1 MFHQAAF
8 GALLLS
14 AGINTP
20 SVHAADATIDP
31 ASGDVVVEPLVTADE
46 TSEPLHAEIGTSNTL
61 IASFSTTEGVKEI
74 EAHIESEKKKG
85 KKVSLKGA
93 RVFNKPRGGRGRA
106 GAKVSGG
113 GGGGK
118 GGRKG
123 GGRYLSE
130 SDDTPTIGYTVI
142 EVGDPNSD
150 TEAEALSALT
160 GVAYVE
166 HDWDETV
173 DELTEEQY
181 EQYNLRGGPRKHVKD
196 MMESMAMEQ
205 VSDVDSGLFFSVLE
219 KFLTSLSFLYHHTI
233 PTTG

>member
-93 RVFNKPRGGRGRA
+93 KTFTKPHGGRGRA
-106 GAKVSGG
+106 GAKVSSGG
-113 GGGGK
+113 GGGG
-118 GGRKG
+118 GRGERK
-123 GGRYLSE
+123 GGRYLSSG

-205 VSDVDSGLFFSVLE
+205 VSHVERGLFLVC
-219 KFLTSLSFLYHHTI
+219 
-233 PTTG
+233 